1 MGLEYGGYDYGTG
14 NRWSGVALAQ
24 PRRDGS
30 GYRPMLHGLNLG
42 LVAVWIQ
49 DERRKRS
56 YQLDRAE
63 ELALMMAEGSL
74 DVTPEERTAIILLDE
89 LDRLGE

>member
-1 MGLEYGGYDYGTG
+1 
-14 NRWSGVALAQ
+14 
-24 PRRDGS
+24 
-30 GYRPMLHGLNLG
+30 MLHGLNLG

-74 DVTPEERTAIILLDE
+74 DVTPEERTAIILLAE
-89 LDRLGE
+89 LDRLGEWRLKSWDQILDIKSVAVDVQICR

>member
-1 MGLEYGGYDYGTG
+1 MGRATDGPVWHWRNLAAMEAVTG
-14 NRWSGVALAQ
+14 
-24 PRRDGS
+24 
-30 GYRPMLHGLNLG
+30 PMLNGLNLG

-63 ELALMMAEGSL
+63 ELALMLAEGSL
-74 DVTPEERTAIILLDE
+74 DVTPEERTAIILLAE

>member
-1 MGLEYGGYDYGTG
+1 MGRATDGPVWRWRNLAAMEAVTG
-14 NRWSGVALAQ
+14 
-24 PRRDGS
+24 
-30 GYRPMLHGLNLG
+30 PMLHGLNLG

-56 YQLDRAE
+56 HQLDRAE
-63 ELALMMAEGSL
+63 ELALMLAEGSL
-74 DVTPEERTAIILLDE
+74 DVTPEERTAIILLAE

>member
-1 MGLEYGGYDYGTG
+1 MEGNDYGTG

-30 GYRPMLHGLNLG
+30 GYRPHASRLKPGLG
-42 LVAVWIQ
+42 AVWIQ

-56 YQLDRAE
+56 HQLDRAE
-63 ELALMMAEGSL
+63 ELALMLAEGSL
-74 DVTPEERTAIILLDE
+74 DVTPEERTAIILLAE